1 MRFIIQVDSSA
12 SEESW
17 EVRIR
22 PDDMSGPVLAERTMA
37 VLADPN
43 DLKKTFPGLPRRQAP
58 AAGHSL
64 CEASTPDDLWDA
76 FFRLLTRNVDRATI
90 QDFGS
95 YLFEVLLGE
104 DIWQKI
110 LAQAGSEPVELA
122 LSWAESEWALTR
134 LPWEMLRFGDTYL
147 AALAQPPVA
156 ISRLVRGA
164 SRGKPGLQVTPRVLF
179 VIGASLTDGQIRAG
193 AEYMELLRH
202 LRDQGCYDCGLVT
215 EIVLEASPQR
225 LRAAM
230 ERFDPSVVHFICH
243 GGVRPAQDGFEGFLQ
258 MMSDDE
264 ESGETEPRTAEQLVS
279 ILIRDRPEPPPVVV
293 LNACYSGAQPPA
305 ERPAAPLATEMV
317 KHGVPI
323 VVAMWGRVSDRACR
337 LFTWCFYEA
346 LLRSKSVTH
355 AVAAGRRMAFEG
367 QADPAGIDWAFP
379 AIFLDETVT
388 SVALDQEAA
397 VRIGKLESIAF
408 AYRQLDTPPFCDR
421 LEILERS
428 YRQLLNAGEKGP
440 RILAIKVALAE
451 QGSFR
456 YGKTRSL
463 EEICVKLVTDGH
475 LPCFVRADDVT
486 QSTKPFDLARAIA
499 GAIGIA
505 RDRFGLETLVDY
517 EIFKLT
523 ETDGRKVLAP
533 RVTAQLKLHPLKEPA
548 AGPDELHNQVVAAA
562 IYQDLLN
569 LAEEARDTALEP
581 RVVLLFDD
589 VHRFVPDTLQLLV
602 ENLLV
607 PGCLSGPRNHVPV
620 VMAFSTAGRKIEYG
634 PSAKDLA
641 PFLENNHLVI
651 RPLPELQPLPDPD
664 QDRYPWEQFLMGQ
677 KPPLVAG
684 ISSQPDDV
692 QNAFKKFY
700 ALTCNGAPSMLID
713 RTLGAVVEVYAS
725 LRVLVTADDTD
736 LLRSWRNQ

>member
-1 MRFIIQVDSSA
+1 MRFIVQVDPSA

-22 PDDMSGPVLAERTMA
+22 PVDMSGPMLAERTMA

-43 DLKKTFPGLPRRQAP
+43 DPKKTFPVLPRRQAA
-58 AAGHSL
+58 AAGNSL
-64 CEASTPDDLWDA
+64 CESSNPDDLWGAFLRLVTRDA
-76 FFRLLTRNVDRATI
+76 DRATI
-90 QDFGS
+90 QEFGS

-104 DIWQKI
+104 ENWEKI
-110 LAQAGSEPVELA
+110 LAQAGREPVELA
-122 LSWAESEWALTR
+122 LSWPESEWALTR

-164 SRGKPGLQVTPRVLF
+164 SCGKRDLQVTPRVLF

-202 LRDQGCYDCGLVT
+202 LRDQAGHDCGLMT
-215 EIVLEASPQR
+215 EIVLEASPKR
-225 LRAAM
+225 LRDAM
-230 ERFDPSVVHFICH
+230 NRFDPSVVHFICH
-243 GGVRPAQDGFEGFLQ
+243 GGVSPAKDGFEGFLQ

-264 ESGETEPRTAEQLVS
+264 ESGATEPRTAEQLVS
-279 ILIRDRPEPPPVVV
+279 ILIHDRLEPPPVVV
-293 LNACYSGAQPPA
+293 LNACYTGAQPPS

-346 LLRSKSVTH
+346 LLRSKSVTQ

-367 QADPAGIDWAFP
+367 QGDPDGVDWAFP

-388 SVALDQEAA
+388 SVALDHAAA

-408 AYRQLDTPPFCDR
+408 EYRQLDTPPFCDR
-421 LEILERS
+421 LEILDRS

-440 RILAIKVALAE
+440 RILAIKVARAE
-451 QGSFR
+451 QDPFH

-463 EEICVKLVTDGH
+463 QEMCVKLVTDGH
-475 LPCFVRADDVT
+475 LPCFVRADQVEE
-486 QSTKPFDLARAIA
+486 SFDLARAIA
-499 GAIGIA
+499 QAIGIA
-505 RDRFGLETLVDY
+505 RERFGLESPVDY
-517 EIFKLT
+517 EIFKL
-523 ETDGRKVLAP
+523 EERVSLQDLAP
-533 RVTAQLKLHPLKEPA
+533 RVREQLKLHPPKPSA
-548 AGPDELHNQVVAAA
+548 TGPDEMQNQVVAAA

-569 LAEEARDTALEP
+569 LAEAAHDTAKEP

-589 VHRFVPDTLQLLV
+589 LHRFGSAVLGLLV

-607 PGCLSGPRNHVPV
+607 PECLSGTRNHVPV
-620 VMAFSTAGRKIEYG
+620 VLAFSTAGRKLEYG
-634 PSAKDLA
+634 PSAKDLEG
-641 PFLENNHLVI
+641 FLEHNHVTI
-651 RPLPELQPLPDPD
+651 RPLPELQPLPDPE

-677 KPPLVAG
+677 RPPLVVG
-684 ISSQPDDV
+684 TTRPSGDV
-692 QNAFKKFY
+692 QKLFRRLY
-700 ALTCNGAPSMLID
+700 DRTQGGAPSMLTNPRIEE
-713 RTLGAVVEVYAS
+713 AMQVYEEWG
-725 LRVLVTADDTD
+725 VLVKADDTD